1 MHFAVMRSRLL
12 RLGLLKHPDMKKF
25 LFITFLLPLF
35 ATAQDSTVQN
45 LYFTPILKKARNF
58 KPDDYLASRNNS
70 FYIYRNCVYRI
81 LPSSGGSWTIRVTD
95 IRNDS
100 IYYEHYGE
108 MKSFR
113 KDTLF
118 RLHPTEISSMLLS
131 PTEVGQMFHTLSM
144 PSFFYTFSRDQEAK
158 AFPVQKG
165 MVATQFPP
173 DSSTSQEVELTPIL
187 NHNGIA
193 QLFRKCNRPY
203 YYEPNTS
210 MDCHAGRALEGPPPY
225 PNTTR
230 DVVWF
235 TPSKAK
241 RINGVNIGI
250 ISFLGGEDTLKISGV
265 NLNADLLSI
274 FFTMYLPFI
283 PQDTTWKHPEIYPA
297 VSKYDPSQHK
307 IHGLSLS
314 AGGVIDG
321 SIRGVGINGSIC
333 MLSEMKGICIT
344 GIKNRFDEF
353 HGLAIGGIANLS
365 YKGRGVQIGLVNKC
379 KDLRGVQL
387 GLWNVNG
394 KRKFPLIN
402 WNFSKA

>member
-1 MHFAVMRSRLL
+1 
-12 RLGLLKHPDMKKF
+12 MKKF
-25 LFITFLLPLF
+25 LFISFLVPLL

-45 LYFTPILKKARNF
+45 LSFTPFLKKARHF

-81 LPSSGGSWTIRVTD
+81 LPASGGSWTIRVTG

-118 RLHPTEISSMLLS
+118 RLHPSEISSILLS
-131 PTEVGQMFHTLSM
+131 PTEAGQMLHTLNMS
-144 PSFFYTFSRDQEAK
+144 SFYYTFSRHREAK
-158 AFPVQKG
+158 AFPEQK
-165 MVATQFPP
+165 ATIITQFSP
-173 DSSTSQEVELTPIL
+173 DSSSTHEIELTNML
-187 NHNGIA
+187 NHNGIVP
-193 QLFRKCNRPY
+193 LFKKCDRPY
-203 YYEPNTS
+203 YYTPDANL
-210 MDCHAGRALEGPPPY
+210 DCYAGRALDGPPPY
-225 PNTTR
+225 PIVTR

-241 RINGVNIGI
+241 RINGVNIGL

-265 NLNADLLSI
+265 NLNADLLSV

-283 PQDTTWKHPEIYPA
+283 PQDTTWKHPETYPPA
-297 VSKYDPSQHK
+297 SKYDPSQHK

-321 SIRGVGINGSIC
+321 SIRGVAINGSIC
-333 MLSEMKGICIT
+333 MLSELRGICIT

-379 KDLRGVQL
+379 KDLRGVQF

-394 KRKFPLIN
+394 KRRLPLIN